1 MATTI
6 PVHPKVGYGAQ
17 DVPARKLFI
26 LSCVALTVTAMTFAI
41 RAGMMVTLGDEFALS
56 AAQIGLAAA
65 MFGYGFP
72 LATVFG
78 GLIYNK
84 VGPKTI
90 LVLAFLCHLLGLGL
104 WMVSGGFALFAVSTF
119 LIGFA
124 NGSVE
129 AACNPMIAEMYP
141 DKKTTILNRFHVW
154 FPGGL
159 AIGALAA
166 FAIQAFAGEGARTW
180 PIEVAIMLVPTVIYG
195 WMVFTTKFPDVT
207 ADTTARTDTGANL
220 LAMASP
226 LFIVMCLIM
235 TVTAATELGTNQWV
249 GGLLAASGASPLIVL
264 ALVSTLMALGRFF
277 AGPLV
282 HAFNTTGV
290 LLFSAIVSALGIFL
304 LSIATG
310 SMTYVAAIVFAIGI
324 TYFWPTM
331 VGFIAEYKPDTGA
344 LGMSVL
350 GGAGMV
356 GFSIWTPVIGNWI
369 DEANAAAEVAG
380 LAGDEATLAAGQATL
395 GQILYLPLALIVAF
409 GILFVMRGRFQGE
422 ADAAVETAHA

>member
-41 RAGMMVTLGDEFALS
+41 RAGMMTTLEGEFALT
-56 AAQIGLAAA
+56 AQQMGLGAA
-65 MFGYGFP
+65 MFGFGFP
-72 LATVFG
+72 IATVFG

-90 LVLAFLCHLLGLGL
+90 MIIAFLGHLLGLGL

-141 DKKTTILNRFHVW
+141 EKKTTILNRFHVW

-166 FAIQAFAGEGARTW
+166 FAIQAMFGGDRPTW
-180 PIEVAIMLVPTVIYG
+180 QVEVAIMLIPTLVYG
-195 WMVFTTKFPDVT
+195 WMVFTTRFPDVA
-207 ADTTARTDTGANL
+207 ADTTARTDTGRNF
-220 LAMASP
+220 LAMLSP
-226 LFIVMCLIM
+226 LFIIMCLIM

-249 GGLLAASGASPLIVL
+249 GGLLQASGASPLIVL
-264 ALVSTLMALGRFF
+264 ALVSTIMALGRFF

-290 LLFSAIVSALGIFL
+290 LLFSAVVSALGIFL

-310 SMTYVAAIVFAIGI
+310 GMTYIAAIVFAVGI

-331 VGFIAEYKPDTGA
+331 IGFIAEYKPDTGA

-350 GGAGMV
+350 GGMGMV
-356 GFSIWTPVIGNWI
+356 GFSIWTPVIGGWI
-369 DEANAAAEVAG
+369 DAGNAAAEAAG
-380 LAGDEATLAAGQATL
+380 LTGDAATLAAGQETL
-395 GQILYLPLALIVAF
+395 GNILYLPLALIVAF
-409 GILFVMRGRFQGE
+409 GLLFAFRKTFQRT
-422 ADAAVETAHA
+422 AVVETAHA

>member
-6 PVHPKVGYGAQ
+6 PVQQRAGYGAQ

-26 LSCVALTVTAMTFAI
+26 LSCVALTVTSMTFAI
-41 RAGMMVTLGDEFALS
+41 RAGMMVTLEGEFALT
-56 AAQIGLAAA
+56 AAQVSLAAA

-72 LATVFG
+72 VATVIG

-84 VGPKTI
+84 VGPRTI
-90 LVLAFLCHLLGLGL
+90 MIVAFIGHLLGLGL
-104 WMVSGGFALFAVSTF
+104 WMMSGNFVLFAVSTF

-129 AACNPMIAEMYP
+129 AACNPMIAELYP
-141 DKKTTILNRFHVW
+141 GKKTTILNRFHVW

-180 PIEVAIMLVPTVIYG
+180 PIEVAIMLIPTLIYG
-195 WMVFTTKFPDVT
+195 WMVFTTKFPDV
-207 ADTTARTDTGANL
+207 ASDTTVKTDTVANL
-220 LAMASP
+220 KAMASP

-249 GGLLAASGASPLIVL
+249 GGLLSASGASPLIVL
-264 ALVSTLMALGRFF
+264 ALVSVLMAVGRLF

-282 HAFNTTGV
+282 HAFNPTGV
-290 LLFSAIVSALGIFL
+290 LLFSAIVTSIGIYL

-310 SMTYVAAIVFAIGI
+310 GLTYLAAAVFAVGI

-331 VGFIAEYKPDTGA
+331 VGFIAEYKPNTGA
-344 LGMSVL
+344 LGMSII
-350 GGAGMV
+350 GGVGMV
-356 GFSIWTPVIGNWI
+356 GFSLWLPVIGGWI
-369 DEANAAAEVAG
+369 DAARAEAEAG
-380 LAGDEATLAAGQATL
+380 GLTGDTVELAAGQGAL
-395 GQILYLPLALIVAF
+395 GNILYFPLALIVTF
-409 GILFVMRGRFQGE
+409 GILFALRKRF
-422 ADAAVETAHA
+422 A